1 MFKNKSKVNKSEIIV
16 WAMAIGI
23 VLVVTLIG
31 LLMST
36 GIYYVF
42 TRVAGIDFEL
52 KGLLTY
58 LIFFAK

>member
-1 MFKNKSKVNKSEIIV
+1 MFKGKSKVNKSEIIV
-16 WAMAIGI
+16 WAMTIGI

-42 TRVAGIDFEL
+42 TRVVGIDFEL

>member
-1 MFKNKSKVNKSEIIV
+1 MFKGKSKVNKGEIIV
-16 WAMAIGI
+16 WTMAIGI

-42 TRVAGIDFEL
+42 TRVVGIDFEL

-58 LIFFAK
+58 LLFFAK

>member
-1 MFKNKSKVNKSEIIV
+1 MFKGKSKVNKGEIIV
-16 WAMAIGI
+16 WTMAIGI
-23 VLVVTLIG
+23 VLVG

-58 LIFFAK
+58 LLFFAK

>member
-42 TRVAGIDFEL
+42 TRVAGIDFGL